1 MLTLLLALLQAASAP
16 EGPKSLWEM
25 TLAGSDS
32 RPVVHR
38 ACEAPPMSDAQYM
51 ASVDAMDPPGASCDA
66 PVLKRTPQ
74 GWSRERVCRD
84 QGRTVVIR
92 ASRTGDPDNDATF
105 ATVVEPQGGGRRWA
119 VSTRLRRVG
128 PCPGEPAE
136 PAKGPVRCPTR
147 GALACG
153 R

>member
-1 MLTLLLALLQAASAP
+1 MPALLLALLHAVSAP
-16 EGPKSLWEM
+16 EGPKSLWEL
-25 TLAGSDS
+25 TLVSNGS

-38 ACEAPPMSDAQYM
+38 ACEAPLMTDAKYM
-51 ASVDAMDPPGASCDA
+51 RSVDEMDPPGASCDA
-66 PVLKRTPQ
+66 PVLRRTPQ
-74 GWSRERVCRD
+74 GWSRERVCRQD
-84 QGRTVVIR
+84 GATVVIR

-105 ATVVEPQGGGRRWA
+105 STVVEPQGGKRWSI
-119 VSTRLRRVG
+119 STRLRRVG
-128 PCPGEPAE
+128 PCPGDPPE